1 MTFLFVKAEVFEEIS
16 SFKCQAFTRASSS
29 DREDATAVAES
40 ASSLV
45 LEKGFS

>member
-16 SFKCQAFTRASSS
+16 SFKCQAFTRASS